1 MRPPPFSTL
10 NRVPCCNA
18 YLDDLIVYASTWEE
32 HLRTLKLVFTRLH
45 EASLTLNLVGRAT
58 ITYLG
63 RQVVQSQVCPIE
75 AKVAAIATY
84 PARVT
89 VGSCAASLAWL
100 DTIAT
105 SAGTYRLSCTFQ
117 LRCVVQMWT
126 LAAPQRENYYY

>member
-10 NRVPCCNA
+10 NGVPCCNA

-63 RQVVQSQVCPIE
+63 QQVVQSQVCPIE

-84 PARVT
+84 PAPSNRRELRRFL
-89 VGSCAASLAWL
+89 GM
-100 DTIAT
+100 
-105 SAGTYRLSCTFQ
+105 AGYYCNFCRNLSS
-117 LRCVVQMWT
+117 VVQLPT
-126 LAAPQRENYYY
+126 SLRSPNVDFVDLFVQH